1 MTSDS
6 TDLAAARRAA
16 AERVAD
22 LRRELDDVL
31 ASASSTTG
39 DDEHDPEGATI
50 GFERA
55 QAQSLLDRAVAR
67 LAELDAAL
75 ARAGSEDEGRC
86 AVCGR
91 PIGVERLAAR
101 PGTDRCVACARYERA
116 AAHPNCR
123 RS

>member
-1 MTSDS
+1 MTSGS
-6 TDLAAARRAA
+6 TDPGDAAGLRAARAAA

-22 LRRELDDVL
+22 LRHELADVL
-31 ASASSTTG
+31 TSADSTTG

-75 ARAGSEDEGRC
+75 ERESAGTYGRC
-86 AVCGR
+86 VVCGR
-91 PIGVERLAAR
+91 PIGAERLAAR
-101 PGTDRCVACARYERA
+101 PGTDRCIDCARA
-116 AAHPNCR
+116 
-123 RS
+123 

>member
-1 MTSDS
+1 MTSGS
-6 TDLAAARRAA
+6 TELATARAAA

-22 LRRELDDVL
+22 LRRELDDVI

-67 LAELDAAL
+67 VGELDAAL
-75 ARAGSEDEGRC
+75 ARAERGDYGRC
-86 AVCGR
+86 AGCGG
-91 PIGVERLAAR
+91 PIGAERLAAR
-101 PGTDRCVACARYERA
+101 PGTDRCIDCAR
-116 AAHPNCR
+116 
-123 RS
+123 